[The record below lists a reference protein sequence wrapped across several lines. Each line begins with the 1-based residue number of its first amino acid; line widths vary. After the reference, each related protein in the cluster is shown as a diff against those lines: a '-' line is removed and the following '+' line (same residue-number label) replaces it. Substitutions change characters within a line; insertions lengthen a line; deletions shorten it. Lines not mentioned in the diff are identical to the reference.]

1 MKKAG
6 IPQFDYESF
15 KQSYDANID
24 LQNLVQFD
32 PDGVTV
38 GIDSSDKVDS
48 PEPDGGDTV
57 GAMAKRAT
65 DLSDL

>member
-15 KQSYDANID
+15 KAAYDANIE

-32 PDGVTV
+32 PDGVTI
-38 GIDSSDKVDS
+38 GADSIDKMAKAGQSKK
-48 PEPDGGDTV
+48 DTV
-57 GAMAKRAT
+57 GDMAKRAT
-65 DLSDL
+65 DLTDL